1 MVIIM
6 KKLLVLLAA
15 LAAMTFVMTSC
26 GSEGTESGTSSVA
39 QTGAGY
45 EFKAN
50 GVTVAMDA
58 KAADLVDKLGEYE
71 YFEAPSCAFQG
82 LDKTYTYA
90 GFELVT
96 YQQGEVDHVLSVSL
110 LDDSLTT
117 PEGVTIGSSLDDVKK
132 AYGDSFTQDG
142 SSYKYKKGNTILTF
156 IVEDDAVTSVEY
168 KADVE

>member
-1 MVIIM
+1 M

-26 GSEGTESGTSSVA
+26 GGDGTESGSSAV
-39 QTGAGY
+39 TEAGGF

-50 GVTVAMDA
+50 GITVAMNA

-96 YQQGEVDHVLSVSL
+96 YELDKVDYVLSVSL
-110 LDDSLTT
+110 RDDSLTT

-142 SSYKYKKGNTILTF
+142 NSYQYTKGNSILTF
-156 IVEDDAVTSVEY
+156 IVENGAVTSVEY
-168 KADVE
+168 KADTEK